1 MSKVVAAAVAGAVT
15 LTSAGGLT
23 MAKVLD
29 RNDVTISIDGVSQQ
43 TKVKPGTV
51 AQALEAQG
59 IKVNSHDSVQ
69 PSLGTR
75 TADGTRIAV
84 NYGRKL
90 NVNVDGSK
98 VSRWTTARSVDTALR
113 QLNLDDPLNVV
124 SVSRSAGIS
133 RKGLDF
139 DVKTAKDVTI
149 TAKGK
154 QHKVKLV
161 GTVGDALKK
170 AGVQY
175 DSDDEVNHGLN
186 APLTKG
192 MAITWAQI
200 DKKQTTK
207 KVSVGFDKKSVTDS
221 SMTKGD
227 TEITTKGVNGE
238 NVETWV
244 MTYKDGKL
252 VAQKKTATKQTK
264 APVTQVTKVG
274 TKAPKTSSSSGGDS
288 PLTSG
293 SSCQASTYG
302 EGDNTA
308 GGPTASG
315 ETFNPSAMT
324 AAHKTLPLGSVV
336 KVTNQSNGKTVTVRI
351 NDRGPYIAGRCL
363 DLSTAAMNAIGGDG
377 VASVY
382 YAVQ

>member
-1 MSKVVAAAVAGAVT
+1 
-15 LTSAGGLT
+15 

-139 DVKTAKDVTI
+139 DVKTAKDVTV

-207 KVSVGFDKKSVTDS
+207 TVSVGFDKKSVKDS

-238 NVETWV
+238 NVETWQ
-244 MTYKDGKL
+244 MIYKDGKL
-252 VAQKKTATKQTK
+252 VSQKKTATKQSK

-274 TKAPKTSSSSGGDS
+274 TKAPKSSSSSSSSSSSGT
-288 PLTSG
+288 PVTSG
-293 SSCQASTYG
+293 ETCQASTYG
-302 EGDNTA
+302 EGDGTA

-315 ETFNPSAMT
+315 ETFDPSAMT
-324 AAHKTLPLGSVV
+324 AAHKTLPLGTVIR
-336 KVTNQSNGKTVTVRI
+336 VTNLANNKTVTVRI

-377 VASVY
+377 VATVRYS
-382 YAVQ
+382 Q

>member
-1 MSKVVAAAVAGAVT
+1 
-15 LTSAGGLT
+15 

-139 DVKTAKDVTI
+139 DVKTAKDVTV

-207 KVSVGFDKKSVTDS
+207 KVSVGFDKKSVKDP

-227 TEITTKGVNGE
+227 TEITTKGVNGQ

-252 VAQKKTATKQTK
+252 VSQKKTATKQTK

-274 TKAPKTSSSSGGDS
+274 TKAPKTSSSSGGGS

-302 EGDNTA
+302 EGDGTA

-324 AAHKTLPLGSVV
+324 AAHKTLPLGSIV